1 MNKITEKTSW
11 DDSEETNSSPLKNG
25 PLEMI
30 LSIGDFQGRT
40 ISFLGFL
47 RRVMNGI
54 FTISNQVVH
63 NSCQSTVASL
73 LVCGDFLQHHCFR
86 LISTLQIES
95 CFAKVT
101 SQKVYT
107 LSPIHPLS
115 YIPKAHKTFQTMWMN
130 LPNKRP
136 KGVYRKCLKT
146 LLDPEN
152 LPKRAL
158 SM

>member
-1 MNKITEKTSW
+1 MIQRERKITAR
-11 DDSEETNSSPLKNG
+11 PLV
-25 PLEMI
+25 
-30 LSIGDFQGRT
+30 IGDDP
-40 ISFLGFL
+40 FLLLKAIFRAELLVFLEFL

-63 NSCQSTVASL
+63 NSWQSTVASL
-73 LVCGDFLQHHCFR
+73 FVCGDFLQHHCFR

-95 CFAKVT
+95 CFSKVT
-101 SQKVYT
+101 SRKVCT
-107 LSPIHPLS
+107 LSL
-115 YIPKAHKTFQTMWMN
+115 YILYHTFQTMWMN
-130 LPNKRP
+130 LRNKRP

-152 LPKRAL
+152 LPKRSL